1 MFQEST
7 LRLIRGETPSTDRV
21 QGEATILKAATYWAV
36 ALVLGAVAVSAG
48 ANALLNNRCRRLHPP
63 PGSFYTVDGTK
74 THLDC
79 MGEGSPSVILVAGL
93 GDDWLQWR
101 RVQPALSQLTRVCS
115 YDRAGYGW
123 SDPRPGTRDSIAITE
138 ELHALLQQAE
148 IAGPIVL
155 MGHSA
160 GGLHIREYAMKYPA
174 GIVGMVF
181 VDASTPR
188 QVDELPP
195 QLVAPDDLRWPKVET
210 FFGIPRWR
218 GQCGQHEWTG
228 MGVIPSDSPQYIDWL
243 QADDCMV
250 SVLTT
255 TEQEEAAFSLSCR
268 EAGITGPFGNMPI
281 LILSEDPQYLPAFW
295 IQFYSAS
302 LHADFAKS
310 WNSLQEGL
318 KRLSTRSRRI
328 IARKSSHYVQI
339 DRPELVIAEVG
350 NMIRMFQGNSPP
362 PAVYGTTTVE

>member
-1 MFQEST
+1 MPT
-7 LRLIRGETPSTDRV
+7 HPLRDSADGKSPGET
-21 QGEATILKAATYWAV
+21 TILKVVTYWAV
-36 ALVLGAVAVSAG
+36 ALVLGTVVVSAG
-48 ANALLNNRCRRLHPP
+48 ANAWLGNRGLQLHPP
-63 PGSFYTVDGTK
+63 PGNFYTVEGTRM
-74 THLDC
+74 HLDC
-79 MGEGSPSVILVAGL
+79 IGEGSPSVILVAGL

-101 RVQPALSQLTRVCS
+101 KVQPALSQITRVCS

-123 SDPRPGTRDSIAITE
+123 SNPRTGTRDSIAIAD
-138 ELHALLQQAE
+138 ELHALLQQAG
-148 IAGPIVL
+148 IAGPIIL

-160 GGLHIREYAMKYPA
+160 GGLHIRQYAMKYPA

-228 MGVIPSDSPQYIDWL
+228 MGVVPSDSPQYADWL
-243 QADDCMV
+243 KAGDCMM

-255 TEQEEAAFSLSCR
+255 TEQEEAAFPLSCR
-268 EAGITGPFGNMPI
+268 EAGSTGPFGDMPV
-281 LILSEDPQYLPAFW
+281 LIFSEDPDYMPAFW
-295 IQFYSAS
+295 TQFYPAS
-302 LHADFAKS
+302 LHAEFAKT

-318 KRLSTRSRRI
+318 KGMSTRSRRI
-328 IARKSSHYVQI
+328 VARKSSHYVQI

-350 NMIRMFQGNSPP
+350 RMIRTLQGSAPP